1 MLNKFITS
9 QVIKDQRM
17 VEPLLRGLSDK
28 KLDKDNRED
37 AVKYLCSLESPAS
50 LDFLCEELKSPLFR
64 AGDGARFRKFYIGMN
79 YLLFM
84 EQQNIDTRLD
94 RIEKTLKYIQENMID
109 IDVIITEE
117 ERRMLDDSVEN
128 EKSGNL
134 VSLEEIKNV
143 RNKAR

>member
-1 MLNKFITS
+1 
-9 QVIKDQRM
+9 V
-17 VEPLLRGLSDK
+17 
-28 KLDKDNRED
+28 
-37 AVKYLCSLESPAS
+37 
-50 LDFLCEELKSPLFR
+50 
-64 AGDGARFRKFYIGMN
+64 
-79 YLLFM
+79 

-109 IDVIITEE
+109 VDVIITEE